1 MFQTLIVLSRLPDI
15 TLCWSLSRPSV
26 SGRWTQAT
34 VQPSSRVT
42 MMQSRVSVL
51 TGTSTELYL
60 VVWIGQSRFGT
71 LHHTNVSKLWTGCP
85 TKVILESSDVYKR
98 MTG

>member
-1 MFQTLIVLSRLPDI
+1 MYSRETVFI
-15 TLCWSLSRPSV
+15 SVVERTRQSV

-60 VVWIGQSRFGT
+60 VVWIGQSRYVKHLLNIFEI
-71 LHHTNVSKLWTGCP
+71 V
-85 TKVILESSDVYKR
+85 
-98 MTG
+98 